1 MYELCTER
9 NGHARPWPFRSV
21 QSSYIVPDQ
30 THDPE
35 VMVGQILKIDSE
47 NSCPFCVLSNLG
59 NLELSG
65 NTKSTKSFE
74 PNSVLS
80 NFANP
85 EGVRIEEIPRD
96 FFILSDFAK
105 SEVARIEDVCEGI
118 GDHKPFRISKVVR
131 IEDVYEGIWRFLE
144 SPGILHGHP
153 EYQAS

>member
-1 MYELCTER
+1 
-9 NGHARPWPFRSV
+9 
-21 QSSYIVPDQ
+21 
-30 THDPE
+30 
-35 VMVGQILKIDSE
+35 MVGQILKIDFE
-47 NSCPFCVLSNLG
+47 NSCLFCVISNLG
-59 NLELSG
+59 NIELSG

-118 GDHKPFRISKVVR
+118 GDHKSFRISKVVR
-131 IEDVYEGIWRFLE
+131 IEDVYEGIGDF
-144 SPGILHGHP
+144 
-153 EYQAS
+153 